1 MTDSTQPE
9 KPSEGAAGQAA
20 PSDNIK
26 TPGDILKEFIPEFNA
41 LCQKFNIKAAF
52 LAMNPLPPVPGVPGQ
67 KFQIAINGDKD
78 AVGYL
83 VSQQQQIHM
92 AMEELNKLR
101 SAPIQK
107 PPLQFKPH

>member
-9 KPSEGAAGQAA
+9 QGAAEKAA
-20 PSDNIK
+20 SDDKIK

-41 LCQKFNIKAAF
+41 LCEKFNIKAAF
-52 LAMNPLPPVPGVPGQ
+52 LAMNPLPPVPGVQGQ

-92 AMEELNKLR
+92 AMEELQKLR